1 MTSVSARLSEENE
14 QLRARLAELE
24 NELSSTRDE
33 MHVWR
38 QKAQMG
44 SETRRAE
51 SARSANIMRSLRE
64 KLETADKKCSAM
76 EREKESI
83 ARDSKLKS
91 DQLRKAADDISAL
104 QRRLDEQSAEASR
117 GDSFSRRKESEL
129 EQELAM
135 ERGKQKELVGIVGK
149 LIMVIRKHEQI
160 AAHYK
165 QLVRLDH
172 SQLELDSVYAS
183 RIGSVVV
190 AE

>member
-1 MTSVSARLSEENE
+1 MSARLSEENE

-51 SARSANIMRSLRE
+51 NARSANIMRSLRE
-64 KLETADKKCSAM
+64 KLETADKKFSAM
-76 EREKESI
+76 EREKELI

-91 DQLRKAADDISAL
+91 DQLRKAADDIWAL
-104 QRRLDEQSAEASR
+104 QRRLDEQSADALR
-117 GDSFSRRKESEL
+117 GDSFSRRQASEL

-135 ERGKQKELVGIVGK
+135 EKGKQKELVGIVGK

-165 QLVRLDH
+165 QLVRLDQC
-172 SQLELDSVYAS
+172 QLELDSVHAS